1 MWYNSVERLCP
12 VITEVS
18 SKDLSTFFAIKKEI
32 FDDLFVKMVLISV
45 KNDFN
50 RRNSRILSEGPT
62 HCNCMHDCCGS
73 LFNFVW
79 IDKILLKF
87 KTFRNAVLVR

>member
-1 MWYNSVERLCP
+1 MWHNSVERLCP
-12 VITEVS
+12 VITKVS
-18 SKDLSTFFAIKKEI
+18 RKDLPKFFAIKKEL
-32 FDDLFVKMVLISV
+32 FDDLIVKIVLISV

-50 RRNSRILSEGPT
+50 RRNSRIPSEALT
-62 HCNCMHDCCGS
+62 HCNCVHDCGS
-73 LFNFVW
+73 SFFNSVW